1 MKATDRMDGTKRA
14 TVQVSFHIQLGD
26 LVTAAMEVISYRDG
40 YTVETLSKN
49 AIERELRGSLWYQG
63 DTWTEFGREQA
74 LPDAIA
80 QEEAIYAK
88 VLELYPSFA

>member
-14 TVQVSFHIQLGD
+14 TVQVSFHVTLGD
-26 LVTAAMEVISYRDG
+26 LVVAAMMVLCYRDG

-49 AIERELRGSLWYQG
+49 AIEEMLRRELWIAG
-63 DTWTEFGREQA
+63 DNFSEFGREHV
-74 LPDAIA
+74 LPEAIR
-80 QEEAIYAK
+80 QEEEVTRK